1 MELAP
6 IVVLLDGSPT
16 SLRAVRWAAW
26 LSQETDKPLEVVR
39 SYPDALQG
47 QGGTL
52 QSVNES
58 HERAQATQ
66 WLQLALDES
75 PAIPSELQLVVCAG
89 QAQEVLGSRLRPESV
104 LVLGAN
110 IGAALLSWSARS
122 TDCPVVIVPTTRES
136 STAHNPTAQRTRTP
150 A

>member
-26 LSQETDKPLEVVR
+26 LSQETGKPLEVVR
-39 SYPDALQG
+39 SYPDVLQG
-47 QGGTL
+47 QGSTL

-58 HERAQATQ
+58 HERAQATR
-66 WLQLALDES
+66 WLRIALDES
-75 PAIPSELQLVVCAG
+75 PAIPSELHLVVCAG
-89 QAQEVLGSRLRPESV
+89 QTQDVLGSRVKPESV

-122 TDCPVVIVPTTRES
+122 SDCPVVIVPKMES
-136 STAHNPTAQRTRTP
+136 SGGHAATAGLTRTS